1 MDKRFILFVILAA
14 LILVVTPRIFPPARD
29 ATPPGTVADSAQP
42 AATSGSTAATV
53 PESGAAAP
61 TSAPVPVVG
70 ESTTATETRSR
81 SDSAVEQ
88 TAAAAPARA
97 DTITVATS
105 RAVYRFSTVGA
116 APIGIQLDD
125 YEALSG
131 DSGTVELARP
141 GTPLM
146 SFELLRAPGD
156 TIRLDRQPFTI
167 DSSTSTDGT
176 RALEGL
182 TFRTMASG
190 VPVAITYTFAPDS
203 YLVRVKGSVG
213 TVAGAAA
220 TAADRYVIIR
230 LERGLNTQE
239 ADTLDDQRHMAYVVK
254 PSDDDAKGTPFS
266 KLDTAESKIVSGP
279 LDWVASKSKYFV
291 LGLLSDSVTGPF
303 GGAKLVGLP
312 HTSKI
317 ENTGDAFVS
326 KRLDQ
331 QGNFGF
337 TIYAGPQ
344 EWRRLL
350 ALGNDFDNVNPY
362 GGFFQGVVQP
372 FATIVMR
379 ILLWTHDV
387 LKINY
392 GWVLVIFGIA
402 VRIILWPLNQ
412 TAMRASLKMQ
422 RIQPELQ
429 ALQKKYKS
437 QPDKQQAEMM
447 KLYKEHGMSPLSP
460 LMGCLP
466 MLIPMPVLFALYFVF
481 QNTIEFRGVSF
492 LWMADISLR
501 DPYYILP
508 ILMGVSMFLL
518 SWIGL
523 RASPS
528 NTQAKMMAYVFP
540 VMMVAFFY
548 RLAAGLNL
556 YYAVQNIAAL
566 PQQWLIARER
576 AKVGPPP
583 AAKPPSAA
591 AAKSG

>member
-1 MDKRFILFVILAA
+1 MDKRFILFVVLAA
-14 LILVVTPRIFPPARD
+14 LILIVTPRIFPSARLVRHVD
-29 ATPPGTVADSAQP
+29 TAADS
-42 AATSGSTAATV
+42 TGSTATADST
-53 PESGAAAP
+53 STSAAGTTAAP
-61 TSAPVPVVG
+61 GQAQAPTVAASESASTVVQ
-70 ESTTATETRSR
+70 SP
-81 SDSAVEQ
+81 SDSV
-88 TAAAAPARA
+88 TAGMPALPVHA
-97 DTITVATS
+97 DTITVATT
-105 RAVYRFSTVGA
+105 RAVYRFSTIGA
-116 APIGIQLDD
+116 APVGIQLDD
-125 YEALSG
+125 YRVLSG
-131 DSGTVELARP
+131 DSGSVQLART
-141 GTPLM
+141 GTPLV
-146 SFELLRAPGD
+146 SYALIRAPGD
-156 TIRLDRQPFTI
+156 TIHLDRQPFSI
-167 DSSTSTDGT
+167 DSSSSANGGL
-176 RALEGL
+176 AKL
-182 TFRTMASG
+182 TFRTTAGG
-190 VPVAITYTFAPDS
+190 VPVSIAYTFAPDS
-203 YLVRVKGSVG
+203 YLVRVKG
-213 TVAGAAA
+213 TVEAVPGVASA
-220 TAADRYVIIR
+220 TGERYLIVR
-230 LERGLNTQE
+230 LARGLNSQE
-239 ADTLDDQRHMAYVVK
+239 ADTVDDQRHMAYVVK
-254 PSDDDAKGTPFS
+254 PSNGDAKGTPFS
-266 KLDTAESKIVSGP
+266 KLDTAEAKIVSGP

-303 GGAKLVGLP
+303 GGAMLVGLP
-312 HTSKI
+312 HTSKV
-317 ENTGDAFVS
+317 ENTGDAFVL

-331 QGNFGF
+331 QGSFAF

-362 GGFFQGVVQP
+362 GGFFQKIVQP

-379 ILLWTHDV
+379 ILLWAHDV

-402 VRIILWPLNQ
+402 VRVILWPLNQ

-437 QPDKQQAEMM
+437 QPEKQQAEMM

-481 QNTIEFRGVSF
+481 QNTIEFRGVPF

-508 ILMGVSMFLL
+508 ILMGVSMFFL

-540 VMMVAFFY
+540 IMMVAFFY

-556 YYAVQNIAAL
+556 YYAVQNLAAL

-576 AKVGPPP
+576 AKAGPPP
-583 AAKPPSAA
+583 ARPASGA
-591 AAKSG
+591 AAKTG

>member
-1 MDKRFILFVILAA
+1 MDKRFIIFVILAA
-14 LILVVTPRIFPPARD
+14 LVLVVTPRIFPPAKR
-29 ATPPGTVADSAQP
+29 AAP
-42 AATSGSTAATV
+42 AGTAADTARR
-53 PESGAAAP
+53 AAA
-61 TSAPVPVVG
+61 V
-70 ESTTATETRSR
+70 ESTTANVPDTTPA
-81 SDSAVEQ
+81 AVSQ
-88 TAAAAPARA
+88 AAPPPAAADSSIAPAVPPA
-97 DTITVATS
+97 TPDTITVATQK
-105 RAVYRFSTVGA
+105 AVYRFSTVGA

-125 YEALSG
+125 YKALSDHDG
-131 DSGTVELARP
+131 PVQLARE
-141 GTPLM
+141 GTPLI
-146 SFELLRAPGD
+146 SYELLRAPGD
-156 TIRLDRQPFTI
+156 TIQLDRQAFTM
-167 DSSTSTDGT
+167 DSSRSAAGE
-176 RALEGL
+176 LSSL
-182 TFRTMASG
+182 TFHTTARG
-190 VPVAITYTFAPDS
+190 VPVSISYTFAPDS

-213 TVAGAAA
+213 AAGNSQGGQYLIA
-220 TAADRYVIIR
+220 R
-230 LERGLNTQE
+230 LERGLNSQE

-254 PSDDDAKGTPFS
+254 PADDDAKSSPFS
-266 KLDTAESKIVSGP
+266 KLDTAQAKVVSGP

-291 LGLLSDSVTGPF
+291 LGLLSDSSTGRF
-303 GGAKLVGLP
+303 GGAMLRGLP
-312 HTSKI
+312 HSGKVEKNATALVLEPI
-317 ENTGDAFVS
+317 TPE
-326 KRLDQ
+326 
-331 QGNFGF
+331 GNFSF

-350 ALGNDFDNVNPY
+350 ALGDDFDHVNPY
-362 GGFFQGVVQP
+362 GGFFQGIVQP

-412 TAMRASLKMQ
+412 TAMRSSLKMQ

-429 ALQKKYKS
+429 ALQKKYKN
-437 QPDKQQAEMM
+437 QPEKQQAEMM

-492 LWMADISLR
+492 LWMTDISLK

-508 ILMGVSMFLL
+508 IAMGISMFVL

-523 RASPS
+523 RTSPS
-528 NTQAKMMAYVFP
+528 NSQAKMMAYVFP
-540 VMMVAFFY
+540 VMMTVFFFN
-548 RLAAGLNL
+548 LAAGLNL

-576 AKVGPPP
+576 AKAGPPASRP
-583 AAKPPSAA
+583 PTPVVAKT
-591 AAKSG
+591 G

>member
-14 LILVVTPRIFPPARD
+14 IVLIVTPRIFPPTRHAAPTGTAADTARR
-29 ATPPGTVADSAQP
+29 
-42 AATSGSTAATV
+42 AATV
-53 PESGAAAP
+53 
-61 TSAPVPVVG
+61 
-70 ESTTATETRSR
+70 ESTTAKAPVTTPAPSVSEAAPPVASSESTL
-81 SDSAVEQ
+81 AV
-88 TAAAAPARA
+88 APPARA
-97 DTITVATS
+97 DTITVATP
-105 RAVYRFSTVGA
+105 RVVYRFSTVGA
-116 APIGIQLDD
+116 SPIGIQLND
-125 YEALSG
+125 YKALSG
-131 DSGTVELARP
+131 DSGSVELARE
-141 GTPLM
+141 GTPVL
-146 SFELLRAPGD
+146 SYELLRAPGD
-156 TIRLDRQPFTI
+156 TVHLDRQTFVI
-167 DSSTSTDGT
+167 DSTHGAGGQLSS
-176 RALEGL
+176 L
-182 TFRTMASG
+182 TFRTTADG
-190 VPVAITYTFAPDS
+190 VPVSIAYTFSPDS

-213 TVAGAAA
+213 TSGSAQGE
-220 TAADRYVIIR
+220 RYLIAH
-230 LERGLNTQE
+230 LERGLNSQE
-239 ADTLDDQRHMAYVVK
+239 ADTVDDQRHMAYVVK

-266 KLDTAESKIVSGP
+266 KLDTAQAKVVSGP
-279 LDWVASKSKYFV
+279 LDWVASKNKYFV
-291 LGLLSDSVTGPF
+291 LGLLTDSTTGPF
-303 GGAKLVGLP
+303 GGAMLVGLP
-312 HTSKI
+312 HTGKV
-317 ENTGDAFVS
+317 ENNASASVL

-331 QGNFGF
+331 QGDFAF

-362 GGFFQGVVQP
+362 GGFFQGIVQP

-379 ILLWTHDV
+379 ILLWAHDV
-387 LKINY
+387 LKLNY

-437 QPDKQQAEMM
+437 QPEKQQAEMM

-481 QNTIEFRGVSF
+481 QNTIEFRGVPF
-492 LWMADISLR
+492 LWMSDISLM
-501 DPYYILP
+501 DPYFVLP

-528 NTQAKMMAYVFP
+528 NAQAKMMAYVFP
-540 VMMVAFFY
+540 IMMVAFFY

-556 YYAVQNIAAL
+556 YYAVQNIAAI

-576 AKVGPPP
+576 AKVGPPAARPP
-583 AAKPPSAA
+583 AAV
-591 AAKSG
+591 AAKTTG